1 MKPLFQFGLVCAATA
16 SLALGLSLLRAEP
29 QEPGTTQIVTD
40 PQTGRAVGAKE
51 LLPDELHKLIGQNV
65 KLIIIDVRDEAA
77 YQQETIKGAIHIPLE
92 TLEGR
97 LKEIPKDTV
106 LVFT

>member
-1 MKPLFQFGLVCAATA
+1 MKMSFQLMLFCAAPALLLLVLPPKLIA
-16 SLALGLSLLRAEP
+16 SQEVKKP
-29 QEPGTTQIVTD
+29 QAAVD
-40 PQTGRAVGAKE
+40 PQTGRTVGAKE
-51 LLPDELHKLIGQNV
+51 MMPADLHKLIEQKA
-65 KLIIIDVRDEAA
+65 KLIIIDVRDDAA

-92 TLEGR
+92 ILPGR

>member
-1 MKPLFQFGLVCAATA
+1 MKILLRLALSYAAIV
-16 SLALGLSLLRAEP
+16 SLALGPSLLRAES
-29 QEPGTTQIVTD
+29 QESGKSQIATD

-51 LLPDELHKLIGQNV
+51 MMPDDLHKLIEQKA
-65 KLIIIDVRDEAA
+65 KLIIIDVRDDAQ

-92 TLEGR
+92 SLEGW
-97 LKEIPKDTV
+97 LKEIPRDTV

>member
-1 MKPLFQFGLVCAATA
+1 MKLIFQ
-16 SLALGLSLLRAEP
+16 LALFCVAPAVLLLALLPKRMASQEAKKP
-29 QEPGTTQIVTD
+29 QAAVD

-51 LLPDELHKLIGQNV
+51 MMPDDLHKLIEQKA

-92 TLEGR
+92 ILPGW

>member
-1 MKPLFQFGLVCAATA
+1 MKVIVQLMLFCAAPA
-16 SLALGLSLLRAEP
+16 LLLLALSPLRVASQDAKKP
-29 QEPGTTQIVTD
+29 QAAVD

-51 LLPDELHKLIGQNV
+51 MTPVDLHKLIEQKA
-65 KLIIIDVRDEAA
+65 KLIIIDVRDDAA

-92 TLEGR
+92 TLPGR

>member
-1 MKPLFQFGLVCAATA
+1 MKMISQLMLFCAASA
-16 SLALGLSLLRAEP
+16 LLLLALSPARAASQEANKP
-29 QEPGTTQIVTD
+29 QNAVD

-51 LLPDELHKLIGQNV
+51 MTPADLHKLIEQKA
-65 KLIIIDVRDEAA
+65 KLIIIDVRDDAA

-92 TLEGR
+92 ILPGR